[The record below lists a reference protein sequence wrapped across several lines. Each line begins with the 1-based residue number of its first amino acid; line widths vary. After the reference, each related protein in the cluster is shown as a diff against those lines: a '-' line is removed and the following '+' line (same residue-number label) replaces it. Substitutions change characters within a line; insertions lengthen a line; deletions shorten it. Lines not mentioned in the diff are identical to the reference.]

1 MHHEYGRLTL
11 ATAGLLF
18 SEAQCSWCINSV
30 QVALLESTVASL
42 LEVSSGPLALSDAVQ
57 HSQRDIAQVHAV
69 NILRILVQDS
79 SLATATSQYHAAL
92 TMHAL
97 NGFTSPL
104 WAVRNA
110 SLQLLGY
117 LSFYFLFLFMLLF

>member
-1 MHHEYGRLTL
+1 M
-11 ATAGLLF
+11 
-18 SEAQCSWCINSV
+18 N
-30 QVALLESTVASL
+30 
-42 LEVSSGPLALSDAVQ
+42 DAVH
-57 HSQRDIAQVHAV
+57 HSRDIAQVHAV

-79 SLATATSQYHAAL
+79 SLVTAISRHYAAL
-92 TMHAL
+92 TMQAL

-117 LSFYFLFLFMLLF
+117 FCLHLFSGLFFKFFSFLLLSHLVECQKEHTTVLIVIYAHCVRKNDATVFCAQC